1 MGYPSV
7 LTAPKWGFYARFN
20 DGKPFSFQRP
30 YGDYVIQN
38 SMFKFVAAGM
48 HGQSAV
54 ECALRLHP
62 LVKDRLSEIERIEIS
77 SQRALMGIMDKT
89 GPLHNPADRDHS
101 VQYIVAIG
109 LIFGRMFAEDYED
122 EVARD
127 PRIDALRARM
137 TVTEDPGYSRD
148 FYDPQKRSSANA
160 VQVRFKDGSST
171 PRIEVEYPFGHP
183 RRLAEAGPVLRAK
196 FERSLSRRFAP
207 RRKDLLLKACDAGS
221 LDAMPVNGF
230 MDLLSA

>member
-7 LTAPKWGFYARFN
+7 LTARKWGFYDRFR
-20 DGKPFSFQRP
+20 GGRPFSFQRP

-62 LVKDRLSEIERIEIS
+62 LVKDRLPEIERIEIT

-109 LIFGRMFAEDYED
+109 LIFGRMLAEDFED
-122 EVARD
+122 AVAKD
-127 PRIDALRARM
+127 PRIDALREKM
-137 TVTEDPGYSRD
+137 TVKEDPGYTRD
-148 FYDPQKRSSANA
+148 FYDPGKRSSANA
-160 VQVRFKDGSST
+160 VQIRFRDGSST
-171 PRIEVEYPFGHP
+171 PRVEVEFPFGHP

-196 FERSLSRRFAP
+196 FERSLSRRYAA
-207 RRKDLLLKACDAGS
+207 RQKQRILDACDGDS
-221 LDAMPVNGF
+221 LDAMPVNEF
-230 MDLLSA
+230 MDLLSV